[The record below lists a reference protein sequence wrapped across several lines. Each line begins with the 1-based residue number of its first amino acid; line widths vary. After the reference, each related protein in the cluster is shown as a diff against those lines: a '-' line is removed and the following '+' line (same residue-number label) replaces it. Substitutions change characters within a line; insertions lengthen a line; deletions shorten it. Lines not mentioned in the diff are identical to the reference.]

1 MMRGMATSRL
11 YMSPD
16 DMGMGLKSSVAVYL
30 LELIRLLLQF
40 KWGTIYRQEWFWR
53 MEEIAKRN
61 GKWLWMREIE
71 KVLRRFDTSLE
82 WLTGIIAPRDEEIES
97 VRWNEEMDERDKNQM
112 LRAKKMKSIADVLED
127 VEVVMDMHFFVEF
140 SQTVIDLSEKSHG
153 QSEID

>member
-1 MMRGMATSRL
+1 
-11 YMSPD
+11 
-16 DMGMGLKSSVAVYL
+16 
-30 LELIRLLLQF
+30 
-40 KWGTIYRQEWFWR
+40 

-71 KVLRRFDTSLE
+71 KVLKRFDTSLE

-127 VEVVMDMHFFVEF
+127 VEVVIDMHFFVEF